1 MTGTMS
7 TLPRDELT
15 GAYRREG
22 LRPSLNALRR
32 ESVRT
37 GAPLSLAVVDVD
49 HFKTL
54 NDGFGHAVGD
64 RVLRE
69 VAERIVA
76 ALRDE
81 DLVFRY
87 GGDEFVV
94 LLPGTPLAEAVPVIE
109 RVRRRVRRTPIDA
122 GVQVRV
128 HLSVGLACTA
138 DVPAPEVPSD
148 LFERADARL
157 LRAKRRGRDRLAA
170 DDQDASDGT
179 LPETRLLGRDG
190 VLTALEAYLDRRRER
205 DGSGPSA
212 LRLSGPRGAGF
223 TRLLH
228 EAASRAEL
236 RGRTVRRLV
245 GTPADEGVHLGAWL
259 HAFSAEEGRFDL
271 TEETLRERLRRE
283 ADASGLVLLVEGGA
297 RLDPDGRTL
306 LQELAARPG
315 VWTVEAC
322 PDGERPALGASD
334 SAVLAPLE
342 RGQLEAW
349 FRAVLGGALEDGL
362 VEDAHAA
369 GGGLPGP
376 TARWLR
382 RGRRTGALR
391 AGPIGWR
398 WDRRIAPRL
407 VHEEA
412 HHGRV
417 RVPTWDG
424 PLVGRAALLARLR
437 VEVAEERLVVLV
449 GPGGIGK
456 SRLAAQ
462 LAHLLADDAPGGTD
476 WIDLRGVRSGSDLV
490 GAIARTLRLGS
501 VRDVGELARKL
512 DGAPRRLVLDDAER
526 LAPDAGRLAEL
537 RAALP
542 ELRLLVTARR
552 PLRLEGER
560 IVEVDGLGDA
570 RQGAALLRRRIRRTA
585 GAAALPDPAT
595 EEALLRH
602 LGGSP
607 LAIELAAAWTAILP
621 PDELLEALER
631 RPGLLGDAPGQQA
644 RAAETIDLTRELM
657 AGREREMLGTLA
669 LLEDGFEAEEARRAV
684 DASPFFLLA
693 LLDRAL
699 LRRDGPRYRM
709 HPLVAERFAQGLR
722 DRSRAQERVAG
733 AYAALAARLEAME
746 GDVRS
751 DVGYRRVDAEIDNLR
766 LAWTASLRPPRPD
779 RLWPLAK
786 LLRGYFDVR
795 GRYRD
800 GLETFRTADAALAE
814 AADGAQD
821 DAELR
826 AWSRE
831 SVGLFLT
838 HRGEHAAGA
847 RAASE
852 ALSLLEDRGSS
863 ECAALAHNTLGI
875 AHAYLG
881 DVDGARAAFEA
892 AAATRR
898 MLGDA
903 VGEAQAHGNVALL
916 LEQAGRADEAVPA
929 LRAAIAAHRDVG
941 HASGLSLALTR
952 LALIERRRGD
962 EADDAERLESALAL
976 ALEARDVAARIG
988 FASAL
993 EQAESEV
1000 AETLLRLDRPDEGLE
1015 PARSA
1020 LVRAAA
1026 LEANARERLA
1036 RLRLGRLE
1044 LAAGRIDAAR
1054 GRLERLEAAGGDGEE
1069 DRRGRL
1075 LLAAEIARSEGRTV
1089 DAARLLGASEADG
1102 GDADLARWWRRVH
1115 DGWRASLGERDATE
1129 AEAAFLEGRR
1139 RGPAGLRATVDE
1151 RRTTGG

>member
-1 MTGTMS
+1 MT

-15 GAYRREG
+15 GAYRRES
-22 LRPSLNALRR
+22 LRPSLDALRR
-32 ESVRT
+32 ESARA
-37 GAPLSLAVVDVD
+37 GAHLSLAVVDVD

-54 NDGFGHAVGD
+54 NDGFGHTVGD

-69 VAERIVA
+69 VAERMVA

-94 LLPGTPLAEAVPVIE
+94 LLPGTALGEAATVLE
-109 RVRRRVRRTPIDA
+109 RVRRRVREGPVDA
-122 GVQVRV
+122 GVEVRV

-138 DVPAPEVPSD
+138 DAPGDEVPRD

-170 DDQDASDGT
+170 DDQDELEGD
-179 LPETRLLGRDG
+179 LPETRLLGRDA
-190 VLTALEAYLDRRRER
+190 VLTALESYLDRGR
-205 DGSGPSA
+205 DGNGAGPSA
-212 LRLSGPRGAGF
+212 LRLSGPPGAGF
-223 TRLLH
+223 TRVVR

-283 ADASGLVLLVEGGA
+283 ADRTGLVLLVEGGA

-322 PDGERPALGASD
+322 PDGERPALASSD
-334 SAVLAPLE
+334 TAELTPLE
-342 RGQLEAW
+342 RGQLESW
-349 FRAVLGGALEDGL
+349 LRAILGAPLADGL
-362 VEDAHAA
+362 VEDAWTA
-369 GGGLPGP
+369 GSGLPGP

-382 RGRRTGALR
+382 RGRRSGALR
-391 AGPIGWR
+391 AGPDGWT
-398 WDRRIAPRL
+398 WDRRIAPRF
-407 VHEEA
+407 VVDEA
-412 HHGRV
+412 DAARV
-417 RVPTWDG
+417 RVPRWDG

-437 VEVAEERLVVLV
+437 VELAEERLVVLV

-462 LAHLLADDAPGGTD
+462 LAHLLAGDAPGGTD
-476 WIDLRGVRSGSDLV
+476 WIDLRGARSGSDLV
-490 GAIARTLRLGS
+490 GAIARTLQLGS

-512 DGAPRRLVLDDAER
+512 GAAPRRLVLDDAEQ

-542 ELRLLVTARR
+542 KLRLLVTARR
-552 PLRLEGER
+552 PLRLEAER
-560 IVEVDGLGDA
+560 VVEVDGLGDE
-570 RQGAALLRRRIRRTA
+570 RQAAALLRRRIRRTA
-585 GAAALPDPAT
+585 GSAALPDAAT
-595 EEALLRH
+595 EADLLRH

-631 RPGLLGDAPGQQA
+631 RPGLLSDAPGLQA

-657 AGREREMLGTLA
+657 AAREREMLGTLA
-669 LLEDGFEAEEARRAV
+669 LLEGGFEAEEARRAV

-709 HPLVAERFAQGLR
+709 HPLVAERFAQGLDDPASAR
-722 DRSRAQERVAG
+722 ERLAD
-733 AYAALAARLEAME
+733 AYAALASRLEAMD

-766 LAWTASLRPPRPD
+766 LAWTASLRPSRPE

-786 LLRGYFDVR
+786 LLRGYLDVR
-795 GRYRD
+795 GRYRS
-800 GLETFRTADAALAE
+800 GLETFRTAEAALTE
-814 AADGAQD
+814 QEDGAGGD
-821 DAELR
+821 PELR
-826 AWSRE
+826 AWLRE

-838 HRGEHAAGA
+838 HRGEHEAGA
-847 RAASE
+847 RAAAA
-852 ALSLLEDRGSS
+852 ALSLLADRPAS
-863 ECAALAHNTLGI
+863 ESAALAHNTLGI
-875 AHAYLG
+875 ARAYLG

-898 MLGDA
+898 ALGDA

-929 LRAAIAAHRDVG
+929 LRDAIHAYRTVG
-941 HASGLSLALTR
+941 HASGLSLALAR
-952 LALIERRRGD
+952 LALIERRRG
-962 EADDAERLESALAL
+962 EAAANEDQLEGALAL
-976 ALEARDVAARIG
+976 AREARDVAARIG
-988 FASAL
+988 YASAL
-993 EQAESEV
+993 EQAESEI
-1000 AETLLRLDRPDEGLE
+1000 AETLLRLGRADEGLTH
-1015 PARSA
+1015 ARRA
-1020 LVRAAA
+1020 LEQASA
-1026 LEANARERLA
+1026 LEASARERLA

-1044 LAAGRIDAAR
+1044 LAGGRTGAAR
-1054 GRLERLEAAGGDGEE
+1054 EQLEHLEAAGEDGEA

-1075 LLAAEIARSEGRTV
+1075 LLAAEIALGEGRTL
-1089 DAARLLGASEADG
+1089 DAGRLLGATE
-1102 GDADLARWWRRVH
+1102 GDEGDPDLDRWWRRAH
-1115 DGWRASLGERDATE
+1115 DRWRSSLSEADAPD
-1129 AEAAFLEGRR
+1129 AEVAFARGRQ
-1139 RGPAGLRATVDE
+1139 RGPAGLRTTGDE
-1151 RRTTGG
+1151 RRTTPG